1 MLSQE
6 KVLHHQS
13 PQWGCP
19 IPLEKCSPDEVLAP
33 YRRQLAAESGVVGSA
48 RVLRLSFLAL
58 EIVKALLRDQHPIG
72 LNARRLAS
80 QTRLPI
86 VWDGQRTLL
95 VSE

>member
-1 MLSQE
+1 
-6 KVLHHQS
+6 
-13 PQWGCP
+13 
-19 IPLEKCSPDEVLAP
+19 
-33 YRRQLAAESGVVGSA
+33 VVGSA